1 MKLIP
6 RLLAVASLA
15 ALASAAQAEVV
26 MSAPSL
32 SGFVSISGFNDATP
46 NTYTIEFRDLQGTL
60 TLNNLAAGN
69 YATSVQGAGSFTGF
83 AGPGGTI
90 AGALLTPF
98 SVFSGFLAN
107 SGLQLPT
114 YTFGFT
120 PGVLGQNDGPGAAIA
135 FGSSYNGVMDATLFA
150 TINGLA
156 GGMFV
161 DPTGAGSLDITGQ
174 IFSDGMIFN
183 VTETANWFMN
193 RGFAGL
199 YAAADAMGGGGNG
212 IIDGTFSME
221 GVSVNANRIPEPGSL
236 ALAGLAL
243 AGLGLSRRRRA
254 V

>member
-6 RLLAVASLA
+6 RLLAAASLA
-15 ALASAAQAEVV
+15 ALACTSHAAVV

-46 NTYTIEFRDLQGTL
+46 NTYTIAFRDLQGSL

-69 YATSVQGAGSFTGF
+69 YATSVQGTGSFTGF

-90 AGALLTPF
+90 AGSLLTPF

-107 SGLQLPT
+107 SGLLLPT

-120 PGVLGQNDGPGAAIA
+120 PGTLGQNDTPLGTIA
-135 FGSSYNGVMDATLFA
+135 FGSSYNGVMDAGLFA

-156 GGMFV
+156 GGIFT
-161 DPTGAGSLDITGQ
+161 DPSGAGSLDITGQ

-183 VTETANWFMN
+183 VTESANWFFN

-199 YAAADAMGGGGNG
+199 YTAADAAGGGGNG
-212 IIDGTFSME
+212 IIDGTFSMTE
-221 GVSVNANRIPEPGSL
+221 VTVTANRIPEPATL
-236 ALAGLAL
+236 ALV
-243 AGLGLSRRRRA
+243 GLGLLGAAAARRNRQA
-254 V
+254 